1 VNKYFPCGITT
12 YYEQLKKYSQFK
24 IKLIST
30 PEEIKNREISV
41 VFLNDRCAALKDE
54 VDIQAIHFSEIV
66 PGRETASYITQI
78 KNSQKL
84 VCVQKRIKKII
95 EDWMQN
101 SGIEKEIHT
110 IPACYDISTFDRD
123 LFPDEY
129 GLEQGFILGS
139 GGGARKRAIFFIE
152 LARRNPNK
160 VFVLSRENI
169 CPHLPN
175 LHCIGF
181 VSREMYLSAVA
192 ACKMFICVSR
202 SEGTPYVI
210 LEALSQGKTVISS
223 NYGGELIIEDGKSG
237 YVFNNTIDDLDRV
250 FKHALQ
256 HPINGI
262 DRLKEGYYSPKI
274 VKKLDEFF
282 ISFLPLVSIC
292 IPNYNGAKF
301 LEQSLESVLAQNYPN
316 IEIIIVDS
324 NRGDQSFIGFLQPAS

>member
-1 VNKYFPCGITT
+1 V
-12 YYEQLKKYSQFK
+12 
-24 IKLIST
+24 
-30 PEEIKNREISV
+30 
-41 VFLNDRCAALKDE
+41 
-54 VDIQAIHFSEIV
+54 
-66 PGRETASYITQI
+66 
-78 KNSQKL
+78 
-84 VCVQKRIKKII
+84 
-95 EDWMQN
+95 
-101 SGIEKEIHT
+101 
-110 IPACYDISTFDRD
+110 
-123 LFPDEY
+123 
-129 GLEQGFILGS
+129 
-139 GGGARKRAIFFIE
+139 
-152 LARRNPNK
+152 
-160 VFVLSRENI
+160 
-169 CPHLPN
+169 
-175 LHCIGF
+175 
-181 VSREMYLSAVA
+181 
-192 ACKMFICVSR
+192 CVSR

-324 NRGDQSFIGFLQPAS
+324 NSTDNSPEILTRYAHNNNNNITAIYQPERTGIATSLNVCLRNTKGKYFVPWHSDDIMLPRDSISRRVLELSRRPSVGMVYGILKLIDKSNKEIGKWDPGQIGYRELQKRNPIANPATMFRMDTVRQIGGYDEEIEHGEDYYLNLAISKRNPILYAPFIVAHYRHHSGMDSIGRDYTKWDKMIREKVLSL